1 MKEFSHQ
8 VKAAIEANRIG
19 RFVHIDLLYFPMHV
33 HDGIDTV
40 EWGGHKWKGMS
51 DDLNIPWPI
60 PTAISPVGKSASNQ
74 VADVTVPLDRKLGE
88 ALVHGYF
95 VGRNLQV
102 IICALTESGEVL
114 QRIFSAEGEITKCS
128 TTDSITITFH
138 AELTE
143 LDGNSDP
150 TRDFKQFRDANHK
163 AAVRDRFKQNV
174 FGIALSQAKGDVAD
188 IANALISLFVSS
200 CTGVLAFVENLLS
213 SSLGRLFRLIRQR
226 WSARKRCYAVAAD
239 GVQVLYLGGALKLRL
254 CRRFR
259 ADNERD
265 AVIKFFE
272 YVKRR
277 IWRIPSGIIHLHFS
291 INGKP
296 SVTLMNLDHFRKEN
310 DPQKW
315 ADTNP
320 IRNWGTGEADDQAR

>member
-1 MKEFSHQ
+1 MREFSHQ

-40 EWGGHKWKGMS
+40 KWGGHKWKGMS
-51 DDLNIPWPI
+51 DDLKIPWPI

-138 AELTE
+138 AELTK
-143 LDGNSDP
+143 LCGNSDP
-150 TRDFKQFRDANHK
+150 ARDFRQLRDADHK
-163 AAVRDRFKQNV
+163 AGVRARFKQNV
-174 FGIALSQAKGDVAD
+174 FGIVLSQARGDVVEVV
-188 IANALISLFVSS
+188 NTLMSWTGTGFV
-200 CTGVLAFVENLLS
+200 VNLLT
-213 SSLGRLFRLIRQR
+213 SSLGRLFRLSGQR
-226 WSARKRCYAVAAD
+226 WSARKRTYAIAAN
-239 GVQVLYLGGALKLRL
+239 GVQILYLGGVLKLRL
-254 CRRFR
+254 RRRFR
-259 ADNERD
+259 ADNERG
-265 AVIKFFE
+265 ALVQFE
-272 YVKRR
+272 KYVKRR
-277 IWRIPSGIIHLHFS
+277 IWRIPRGIIHLRF
-291 INGKP
+291 
-296 SVTLMNLDHFRKEN
+296 SVTGEPSMTMMNLDQYRKED

-320 IRNWGTGEADDQAR
+320 VRNWGTGEADDQAR